1 MTETYGVAV
10 SDIAD
15 TYLIMSHGLYV
26 LQGVAS
32 FPDQFSHTGS
42 NQKLMACFSIWVCS
56 NFQTPESE
64 FNSHTDLLEACQRD
78 QGISFNL
85 VVMCAYLNT
94 FPACCEV

>member
-1 MTETYGVAV
+1 MTETYDVAV

-42 NQKLMACFSIWVCS
+42 NQKLMACFMIMGLL
-56 NFQTPESE
+56 QLP
-64 FNSHTDLLEACQRD
+64 NSRE
-78 QGISFNL
+78 
-85 VVMCAYLNT
+85 
-94 FPACCEV
+94 